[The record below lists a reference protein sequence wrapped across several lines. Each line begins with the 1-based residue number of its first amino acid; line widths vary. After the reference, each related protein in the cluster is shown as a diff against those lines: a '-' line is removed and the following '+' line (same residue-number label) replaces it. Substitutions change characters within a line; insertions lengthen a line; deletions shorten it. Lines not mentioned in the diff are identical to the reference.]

1 MKSCFNVKGY
11 EAAHK
16 RIPKVDQ
23 VFRVLIASRKSNLM
37 NIINEVCDWNEVN
50 RMWYDSSNISL
61 L

>member
-37 NIINEVCDWNEVN
+37 NIINEVCD
-50 RMWYDSSNISL
+50 
-61 L
+61 